1 MGKLKVYPVQT
12 KRTKQ
17 GQLTIE
23 ATVSNAIEDRL
34 QKQADEA
41 GVTLEEYIQAAL
53 AMVAKCETNDKG
65 ELESR
70 KRKHLKSRGTA
81 EDKKTRFYDCP
92 HCNNPVFR
100 FPKDY
105 GTVDE
110 TMVTMREFCEGE
122 WLTPD
127 IKEYLSAVSKN
138 PNALLSLLGTSDGHI
153 KAAAKVS
160 GTNYYK
166 CDELQTF
173 VLPKLAEVRR
183 SINRIKGKGA

>member
-65 ELESR
+65 ELEGR
-70 KRKHLKSRGTA
+70 KRKALVRSRKQVSG
-81 EDKKTRFYDCP
+81 EPKHTRYNCP
-92 HCNNPVFR
+92 HCHNRV
-100 FPKDY
+100 K
-105 GTVDE
+105 
-110 TMVTMREFCEGE
+110 
-122 WLTPD
+122 
-127 IKEYLSAVSKN
+127 KN
-138 PNALLSLLGTSDGHI
+138 TD
-153 KAAAKVS
+153 
-160 GTNYYK
+160 
-166 CDELQTF
+166 DF
-173 VLPKLAEVRR
+173 W
-183 SINRIKGKGA
+183 